1 MNNLVS
7 APQKVVTAILKFL
20 AGAVRRRYHPLV
32 VAVSGSVGKTST
44 RLAIATVLRKL
55 GYVGQPNGNYNTEI
69 GVSLAILRAR
79 TGNRSVIAWLGVF
92 GRGLLLLFKKQFYPS
107 VLVLEFGSDRPGD
120 GRPLVKLARPTIGIV
135 TNISET
141 HLEKLVTL
149 QGVAAEEGELVFGLP
164 DDGWAILNRDDE
176 LVWGM
181 RERTKAKVLSYG
193 FSEEAE
199 IKIINWQLIKK
210 DNEYGTV
217 VKIAYQGST
226 IPIFIPGAV
235 GRQYAYVCAAAVAAG
250 IAVGLNMVDITK
262 ELNEFVPAAGRMRPL
277 AGINNSI
284 LIDDTYN
291 SSPLAC
297 KIALQTL
304 KQLQEAQLVKKTIA
318 VLGDMLELGEQSQSL
333 HQQVGEQAAKL
344 NIDIL
349 VTVGKLAA
357 DMAKIAREINS
368 QLVVYEM
375 ADTKQAVEFLK
386 GILQAGDAVLI
397 KGSQGARMEKVTK
410 ELMAEPHRAVEL
422 LVRQS
427 AYWLMR

>member
-1 MNNLVS
+1 MTSLNSVL
-7 APQKVVTAILKFL
+7 QKIFTLTLRAL
-20 AGAVRRRYHPLV
+20 AKAVRRHYKPLV
-32 VAVSGSVGKTST
+32 VAISGSVGKTST
-44 RLAIATVLRKL
+44 RLAVATVLQKL

-69 GVSLAILRAR
+69 GVSLAILRSR

-92 GRGLLLLFKKQFYPS
+92 VRGLFFLVKKQFYPQ

-120 GRPLVKLARPTIGIV
+120 GKPLVRLARPTIGIV

-141 HLEKLVTL
+141 HLEKLGSL

-164 DDGWAILNRDDE
+164 QEGWAILNRDDE
-176 LVWGM
+176 LVWAM

-193 FSEEAE
+193 FNEEAQ

-210 DNEYGTV
+210 EDVYGTV
-217 VKIAYQGST
+217 VKIVYQGSAV
-226 IPIFIPGAV
+226 PIFVPGAV
-235 GRQYAYVCAAAVAAG
+235 GQQYAYVCAAAVAAG
-250 IAVGLNMVDITK
+250 LAVGLNIVDIAQ

-277 AGINNSI
+277 VGFNNCI

-304 KQLQEAQLVKKTIA
+304 KQLHDSQLVKRTIA
-318 VLGDMLELGEQSQSL
+318 VLGDMLELGEQSVIL
-333 HQQVGEQAAKL
+333 HQQVGEQAADL

-349 VTVGKLAA
+349 VTVGNLAA
-357 DMAKIAREINS
+357 NIAQGAKERNQQMIVHR
-368 QLVVYEM
+368 L
-375 ADTKQAVEFLK
+375 ADTNQAVELLK
-386 GILQAGDAVLI
+386 GIIQEGDAVLI
-397 KGSQGARMEKVTK
+397 KGSQGARLEKVTK
-410 ELMAEPHRAVEL
+410 ELMAEPNRAVEL